1 MTISRFGFRTYCIA
15 VGMTVLM
22 LLGVIGC
29 VSVKESGTKVST
41 PPPPPTTSVAFHSNP
56 NNAEVYV
63 NGEFR
68 GTAPLSLHL
77 AAGAH
82 KVELRL
88 NGFQVWERELTVVAG
103 NDTRVAATLQP
114 E

>member
-1 MTISRFGFRTYCIA
+1 MTRLQYQRFLLS
-15 VGMTVLM
+15 LM
-22 LLGVIGC
+22 LIIIMAGC
-29 VSVKESGTKVST
+29 VSVKESGTKVSAA
-41 PPPPPTTSVAFHSNP
+41 PPPPTTSVAFQSYP

-77 AAGAH
+77 AAGTQ
-82 KVELRL
+82 KVELKL
-88 NGFQVWERELTVVAG
+88 DGYQIWERELVVVAG

>member
-1 MTISRFGFRTYCIA
+1 MTKFQYQR
-15 VGMTVLM
+15 
-22 LLGVIGC
+22 LLLSLLLIVIMAGC
-29 VSVKESGTKVST
+29 VSVKESGTKVSA
-41 PPPPPTTSVAFHSNP
+41 PPPPTTSVAFHSDP
-56 NNAEVYV
+56 QNAEVYV

-77 AAGAH
+77 AAGAY

-88 NGFQVWERELTVVAG
+88 EGFQIWERELVVVAG

-114 E
+114 K